1 MQWDQ
6 LAETEVPPP
15 PECLVEE
22 AHQRLN
28 RTLVVLHLCDLFL
41 RALPAVAFVFAQPL
55 IAFFKYSITGRFDF
69 RIRRR

>member
-15 PECLVEE
+15 PEGLVE
-22 AHQRLN
+22 AVHQRLN

-41 RALPAVAFVFAQPL
+41 RALPAVALVFAQPL